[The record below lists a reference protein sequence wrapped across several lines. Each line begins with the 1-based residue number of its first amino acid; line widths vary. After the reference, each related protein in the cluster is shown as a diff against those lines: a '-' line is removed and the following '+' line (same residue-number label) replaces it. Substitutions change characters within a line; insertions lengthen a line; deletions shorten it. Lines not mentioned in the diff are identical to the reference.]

1 MRRHTNSISDPK
13 NTNLPVLVHCSAGVG
28 RTGVVLLSE
37 ILIACLEYNE
47 VCPAQTYQT
56 CTASKYCIRPS
67 VRPAAHLKVLFLSL
81 SDAGH
86 PQRPV
91 PTACAEDDDGPD
103 VCAVQFHLQGSHPVL
118 AQLQV
123 DMSRREI
130 PGRRVMEHEETR
142 NLPLISIIY
151 RYLFYFFT
159 LFLLREALHFES
171 YSKVHRETTNAAFKK
186 ENLYFLTF
194 GFFSVDEAHFENIA
208 LNVAVSVL
216 LSAYMKDLD
225 TIAFV
230 TQESRCVFF
239 FFSRLDHVASSGED

>member
-1 MRRHTNSISDPK
+1 MTPRTPTCLCWS
-13 NTNLPVLVHCSAGVG
+13 TAALESAGPEWSFSPRSSSLVWSTT
-28 RTGVVLLSE
+28 RSALLKR
-37 ILIACLEYNE
+37 I
-47 VCPAQTYQT
+47 
-56 CTASKYCIRPS
+56 
-67 VRPAAHLKVLFLSL
+67 KVLHPSLRTPEGFFLSL

-91 PTACAEDDDGPD
+91 QTARAEDDDGPD

-130 PGRRVMEHEETR
+130 LGRRVMEHEETR

-151 RYLFYFFT
+151 RYSFYFLHCFCYVKPCT
-159 LFLLREALHFES
+159 LNRTPK
-171 YSKVHRETTNAAFKK
+171 YTETTNAAFKK

-194 GFFSVDEAHFENIA
+194 GFFSVDEAHFENIS

-216 LSAYMKDLD
+216 LSAYMKELD

-230 TQESRCVFF
+230 TQESRCFSFF
-239 FFSRLDHVASSGED
+239 PDSIMWLLVVRIV